1 MTDDLVKRLQDYL
14 DCRPWAAGRTF
25 DPTHPECLIAQAK
38 DRIEQLE
45 REKASWKGAYDGA
58 VIAMTDRIE
67 ALKAALRKLDDM
79 IYELDAGD
87 LDLYEVGDFID
98 AALGE
103 KKDG

>member
-45 REKASWKGAYDGA
+45 
-58 VIAMTDRIE
+58 
-67 ALKAALRKLDDM
+67 AALFSIYVAPNDQPFIKSQIESVLDVN
-79 IYELDAGD
+79 ECRQKW
-87 LDLYEVGDFID
+87 V
-98 AALGE
+98 GE
-103 KKDG
+103 K

>member
-38 DRIEQLE
+38 DRIEALE
-45 REKASWKGAYDGA
+45 
-58 VIAMTDRIE
+58 
-67 ALKAALRKLDDM
+67 AALRLYAGFESNGIKWEPIDDKGGV
-79 IYELDAGD
+79 AR
-87 LDLYEVGDFID
+87 

-103 KKDG
+103 KKDD